1 MKRLF
6 LSGLIIILPIAIT
19 GWVISL
25 LIGLCTK
32 PFRSAVE
39 ALLSDFSPV
48 QTGWWLFSREQVFQ
62 AATTFSILIG
72 LILFLFLIGLVSR
85 WLFLHVL
92 IKGLDHLMLKI
103 PIVNKVYRACRE
115 FTDILF
121 SSKST
126 SFSQVVWA
134 PFPTAQQNAV
144 GLVTNEL
151 TLPAPDGTTQT
162 FTSVLI
168 PGTPNPT
175 VGFLVLCP
183 KNSLTPTSIGVDSA
197 IKWVISCGSSE
208 TDVVMKTTS
217 LLT

>member
-1 MKRLF
+1 MKRWF
-6 LSGLIIILPIAIT
+6 LSGLIIVLPVAIT
-19 GWVISL
+19 FWIISFL
-25 LIGLCTK
+25 VGICTK

-39 ALLSDFSPV
+39 ALLVDCYPV
-48 QTGWWLFSREQVFQ
+48 TGWWIFSQEQVLQ
-62 AATTFSILIG
+62 ATTTVAILVG
-72 LILFLFLIGLVSR
+72 MLLFLFLVGFIGH
-85 WLFLHVL
+85 WLFLHVV
-92 IKGLDHLMLKI
+92 IKALDRLMLTI
-103 PIVNKVYRACRE
+103 PIISKVYKACRE

-134 PFPTAQQNAV
+134 PFPTMKQNAV

-151 TLPAPDGTTQT
+151 TLPGPDGKPLA

-183 KNSLTPTSIGVDSA
+183 KGTVTPPDIGVDSA

-208 TDVVMKTTS
+208 TDTVMRTTS
-217 LLT
+217 LLQ